1 MVEVFERVLNDGFDF
16 INNFA
21 TNSQDIRY
29 SARIEEM
36 TAVFRRREASNRGR
50 IANPAPMKAKTRSPE
65 APAPPKRFEVA
76 WYCGLYRLR
85 RNGKSSL
92 WAKTNL
98 RQRNSWGA
106 FLIPSKTYILS
117 LGSAHLSNRAGAT
130 RKQDS
135 PYLFHTDKI
144 PFTL

>member
-36 TAVFRRREASNRGR
+36 TAVFRRREAGNRGR

-98 RQRNSWGA
+98 WAAKFLGCFSDSFQNIYPVSWLRAFEQSSWGNKKA
-106 FLIPSKTYILS
+106 
-117 LGSAHLSNRAGAT
+117 R
-130 RKQDS
+130 
-135 PYLFHTDKI
+135 
-144 PFTL
+144 